1 MARREERVVDLGGVS
16 QVTEVATGKVVGH
29 ALVERLCDGSHLA
42 HVRLSPEATSAVSS
56 EEG

>member
-16 QVTEVATGKVVGH
+16 QVTEATTGAVVGH

-42 HVRLSPEATSAVSS
+42 HVRLSPEATSPVSG
-56 EEG
+56 EED